1 MSVLLVFIWALI
13 SSAVAWVVYSWI
25 ALLQNYNIAR
35 RIGIPLRIVPI
46 SHGNPFWMIID
57 KRIVSLLKR
66 FPWSRGN
73 LTRYNWRGWEVDDRC
88 GSHLEMGDVYMQVTP
103 GKNWL
108 YICNP
113 VTLMDIFRRRSDFPR
128 PLEIFGQFTRRAS

>member
-73 LTRYNWRGWEVDDRC
+73 LTRYNWRGWEIDDRC
-88 GSHLEMGDVYMQVTP
+88 ESHLEMGDVYMQVTP

-108 YICNP
+108 YICDP
-113 VTLMDIFRRRSDFPR
+113 ATLMDIFRRRSDFPR
-128 PLEIFGQFTRRAS
+128 PLELFG